1 MSILEDF
8 IVKKAKEKKLNIKD
22 WLERCING
30 MTKCKR
36 VTHVGKFS
44 HPETDVVYL
53 YTGMKTSCKE
63 YVTSDTVDYPT
74 DISYDNAI
82 VISSGMLLDLALEDG
97 KRMLDHVLTQDLAVK
112 AIIENLGGNYQLLYS
127 NVKKMGNLSF
137 EYSDGRLKQVYFPI
151 NKDYHL
157 LTVLPSSGIL
167 IELYKRI
174 QRMQKQ
180 ESEKKEEK
188 RYSKLLNLT
197 TMSIGGDNPRNISLF
212 NHQNRGNVTLLASL
226 PPDLVKRTIR
236 LPKQNF
242 WNEAI
247 PYNQYIDLF
256 YALHEIFLLEQNNLR
271 IRKKRDVIVAAII
284 DVVMCIR
291 LQLLQEPEGWSD
303 RTTYKHLPLHQKKWL
318 DRKYDKNETQEGQIQ
333 KLSDEFSRWLI
344 KTYERIVNDYRLL
357 GNAEFD
363 FFAKC
368 MRDILTEEVISKS

>member
-1 MSILEDF
+1 
-8 IVKKAKEKKLNIKD
+8 
-22 WLERCING
+22 
-30 MTKCKR
+30 
-36 VTHVGKFS
+36 
-44 HPETDVVYL
+44 
-53 YTGMKTSCKE
+53 
-63 YVTSDTVDYPT
+63 
-74 DISYDNAI
+74 
-82 VISSGMLLDLALEDG
+82 
-97 KRMLDHVLTQDLAVK
+97 
-112 AIIENLGGNYQLLYS
+112 
-127 NVKKMGNLSF
+127 
-137 EYSDGRLKQVYFPI
+137 
-151 NKDYHL
+151 
-157 LTVLPSSGIL
+157 
-167 IELYKRI
+167 
-174 QRMQKQ
+174 
-180 ESEKKEEK
+180 
-188 RYSKLLNLT
+188 
-197 TMSIGGDNPRNISLF
+197 MSIGGDNPRNISLF